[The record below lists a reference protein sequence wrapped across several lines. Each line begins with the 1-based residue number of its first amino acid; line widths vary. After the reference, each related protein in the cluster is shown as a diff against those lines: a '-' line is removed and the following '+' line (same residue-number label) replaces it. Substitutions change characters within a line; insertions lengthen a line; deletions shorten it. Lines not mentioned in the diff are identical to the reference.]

1 MRFLAFGLMA
11 AVLAAAALPGAASA
25 ADKKPPAIG
34 IGDAKSHAE
43 AMTGAPPLVQQ
54 TGINCTPTDANV
66 VTGKSND
73 AADKGATTKIYEL
86 VCQQGLGWMI
96 FAPST
101 GTPNAFDCLALS
113 TRKPKAG
120 EKENNQ
126 VFCRLPQNDN
136 PVQGMQPIVT
146 QAGSNCQVSD
156 ARWMGTSSD
165 SKLDQYE
172 AACQDG
178 SAVVLQVPRVGAT
191 QKLTAINCLDVKPGE
206 CTYFPKEKYLAQ
218 LTAMTQGSG
227 RPCQI
232 TDGRFIGQ
240 TPEKHTFFEV
250 ACTDASQGYV
260 VETDVGNKFVRAIE
274 CGRASA
280 MGIGCELTSA
290 AAIQTG
296 ENATYTTAAKGIGFD
311 CNVSGYHTF
320 GVDSKTGR
328 EVVELACTGHPESYL
343 ALLPVDKGQKGE
355 YKNCLRAAGVGLK
368 CVLSPMDATY
378 AKVASDVSK
387 SGKSCQVNGGREVG
401 STSTG
406 DDYVEVSC
414 AGAPGLVLTY
424 PQTTDTLKA
433 SQTCVAAKATGLTCT
448 LSK

>member
-25 ADKKPPAIG
+25 ADKAPAIG
-34 IGDAKSHAE
+34 IGDAKSHAQ
-43 AMTGAPPLVQQ
+43 AMAGAPPLIQQ
-54 TGINCTPTDANV
+54 TGINCTLTDANV
-66 VTGKSND
+66 VTGKSNEG
-73 AADKGATTKIYEL
+73 ADKGATTKIYEL

-101 GTPNAFDCLALS
+101 GNPNAFDCLALS

-126 VFCRLPQNDN
+126 VFCRLPQNEN
-136 PVQGMQPIVT
+136 PVQGMQPIAA
-146 QAGSNCQVSD
+146 QAGSNCQISE

-165 SKLDQYE
+165 NKLDQYE
-172 AACQDG
+172 AACSDG
-178 SAVVLQVPRVGAT
+178 LAVVLQVPRVGAT
-191 QKLTAINCLDVKPGE
+191 QKLTAISCLDVKPGE
-206 CTYFPKEKYLAQ
+206 CSYFPKEKYIAQ
-218 LTAMTQGSG
+218 LTAMSQGSG
-227 RPCQI
+227 RQCQVN
-232 TDGRFIGQ
+232 DGRFIGQ
-240 TPEKHTFFEV
+240 TADKHTYFEV
-250 ACTDASQGYV
+250 ACTEASSGYV
-260 VETDVGNKFVRAIE
+260 LEVDGGNKFVRAID
-274 CGRASA
+274 CGRASG
-280 MGIGCELTSA
+280 MGLGCELTSA
-290 AAIQTG
+290 AAVQTG
-296 ENATYTTAAKGIGFD
+296 ENATYTKAAKEIGFD

-328 EVVELACTGHPESYL
+328 EVVELACTGHAESYL
-343 ALLPVDKGQKGE
+343 ALLPVDKGQTGE

-387 SGKSCQVNGGREVG
+387 SGKSCQVNGGREIG

-414 AGAPGLVLTY
+414 GGGPGLVLTY
-424 PQTTDTLKA
+424 PQGNDTLKS
-433 SQTCVAAKATGLTCT
+433 SQTCVAAKAAGLVCT